1 MDIRLLEAR
10 RHTGGRIQSTTTG
23 HSDSPGV
30 RLDSAVDLGP
40 SWFWPGQER
49 LAQLLTTLGLA
60 DEVYPQW
67 SQGDSVIEYADGRLQ
82 VGVASASMAGSLRLD
97 GGLQRLTDQLQA
109 ELPSDSLITSCRV
122 QRITEAADTVHLDMA
137 TADHLDRLS
146 ARRVVLA
153 LPPRV
158 VESTIAKEPPWSDAE
173 RETQRATPTWMAG
186 QAKCIAVYDTPFWR
200 DAGLSGDA
208 FSQRGPLVEIHDA
221 SPKSGGP
228 YALFGFVG
236 IPPAQRRG
244 RQADVQRAV
253 VEQITRL
260 FGDAGRHPIALH
272 YRDWADDD
280 LTASELDQSGRNAH
294 APPTLRYPPL
304 AGGRIWWAG
313 TETAEPG
320 GQEQGYLE
328 GALASA
334 ERVANAILTLD

>member
-10 RHTGGRIQSTTTG
+10 PHTGGRILSATTN
-23 HSDSPGV
+23 HSDSPGAY
-30 RLDSAVDLGP
+30 LDSAVDLGP
-40 SWFWPGQER
+40 SWFWPGQKR

-60 DEVYPQW
+60 DSIYAQW
-67 SQGDSVIEYADGRLQ
+67 SEGDSVVEYADGRLQ
-82 VGVASASMAGSLRLD
+82 VGFASASMAGSLRLD
-97 GGLQRLTDQLQA
+97 GGLQRLTDQLQG
-109 ELPSDSLITSCRV
+109 ELPSDALFTSCRV
-122 QRITEAADTVHLDMA
+122 HRITEAADAVHLEA
-137 TADHLDRLS
+137 VTADRPRRLS

-200 DAGLSGDA
+200 DVGLSGDA

-221 SPKSGGP
+221 SPKSGAP

-236 IPPAQRRG
+236 IPSEQRRG
-244 RQADVQRAV
+244 RQADIEVAV
-253 VEQITRL
+253 VDQIARL

-272 YRDWADDD
+272 YRDWADDE